1 MLVQVENKIF
11 VTFNRACSRI
21 CCVLKSTFTGGGHQ
35 AEAAVLLLQQEQ
47 LHESEEADQTRQGRV
62 SYDLFNNSCLD

>member
-1 MLVQVENKIF
+1 MTGFQMNILRLVTNPNIYH
-11 VTFNRACSRI
+11 I
-21 CCVLKSTFTGGGHQ
+21 WKSTFTGGGHQ
-35 AEAAVLLLQQEQ
+35 AEAAVLLLQQEH